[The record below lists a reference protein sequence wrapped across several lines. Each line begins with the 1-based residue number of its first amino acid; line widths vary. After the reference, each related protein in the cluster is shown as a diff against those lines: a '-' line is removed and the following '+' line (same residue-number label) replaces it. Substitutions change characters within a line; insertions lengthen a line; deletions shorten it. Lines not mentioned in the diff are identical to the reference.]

1 MPTRSPCGSGGA
13 QPSRCQSAAARSSAR
28 ASGCSSTRTT
38 LPELPEELRPRDPP
52 LDRLDPAFCYVARTT
67 LQLRRPRG
75 LKVPVV
81 RVLQAGEHLLH
92 EPSPL
97 GAGEPQDLREQ
108 FFRRH
113 GRHVVRSGRR
123 CTTLS
128 RGSPRE
134 LAQRCRHA
142 PCAGR
147 TARDF
152 RRRFN
157 QGQVL
162 PAHASAVSP
171 CWADVSALHRRWHMG
186 TPESPWSFFAV
197 RVHNSRNVVM
207 LKCPFRSSQSHS
219 SNGAVTRDRPN
230 SAKATYAARLS
241 MVTKVASR
249 SSVAHTATDTSSPR
263 SLTAVA
269 LCGRRC
275 PHSIEAASGPPS

>member
-128 RGSPRE
+128 RGSRGSWLSVAGML
-134 LAQRCRHA
+134 LAR
-142 PCAGR
+142 AGR
-147 TARDF
+147 PGIFGGGSTRVRFF
-152 RRRFN
+152 RRTRRLYRLVGRTFLRFI
-157 QGQVL
+157 GDGT
-162 PAHASAVSP
+162 
-171 CWADVSALHRRWHMG
+171 WGRRKALG
-186 TPESPWSFFAV
+186 PS
-197 RVHNSRNVVM
+197 
-207 LKCPFRSSQSHS
+207 
-219 SNGAVTRDRPN
+219 
-230 SAKATYAARLS
+230 
-241 MVTKVASR
+241 SR
-249 SSVAHTATDTSSPR
+249 SGYTTLET
-263 SLTAVA
+263 
-269 LCGRRC
+269 
-275 PHSIEAASGPPS
+275 